1 MEIGGKNKWLMAVI
15 AWFLGCFGVH
25 CFMFGEKKKGIVRIV
40 ATVVTCG
47 LVGGILALI
56 DAIMIA
62 LDKYTIDPEK
72 LFF

>member
-1 MEIGGKNKWLMAVI
+1 MEIGGKNKWLMFAI
-15 AWFLGCFGVH
+15 ALLVGGFGIH
-25 CFMFGEKKKGIVRIV
+25 CFMFGETKKGIVRLV
-40 ATVVTCG
+40 SNLLCLGG
-47 LVGGILALI
+47 LFGLI

>member
-15 AWFLGCFGVH
+15 AWLVGCFGVH
-25 CFMFGEKKKGIVRIV
+25 CFMFGETKKGIVRIV
-40 ATVVTCG
+40 ATLVCG
-47 LVGGILALI
+47 LGCILALI